1 VSEAQEDVTAEVAAE
16 GLDPL
21 IGVTLDGRYRIV
33 GGIGKG
39 AMGKVYRAVQV
50 GLNRA
55 VALKVLD
62 SNYGAGREESFRQR
76 FLVEAA
82 LTAKL
87 SHPNTVRIFDYGC
100 SSDGIYYLAMEFL
113 EGETLDR
120 VLSKGP
126 LGWRRV
132 LSVGQQIARALR
144 EAHELGVVHRDL
156 KPGNVMFLSAD
167 DDTDFVKVLDF
178 GLVKSFVE
186 GQELEGRAITQQG
199 MLMGS
204 PPYMAP
210 EQGDKNRADPRSDIY
225 SLGCMLFECLTGA
238 PPYSGGAPL
247 EIILKHVNDPVPAV
261 KTPPKFEAIPEAM
274 ASIVTKCLQK
284 SPMDRFQSMDEVLQ
298 AMSELAS
305 PVATPA
311 FDTPLPPTPIAA
323 PPAPG
328 RNTTPLLIAG
338 FIVAL
343 LVGVGGT
350 ALVLRKP
357 GKPAESAKVLFHIET
372 QPAGAQVVINK
383 VIKGVTPLDLELT
396 AIDGRAQ
403 AEVTLLKEGFLPLT
417 VTAAGSGPRLELIQ
431 KLQQKQPEPP
441 VADKPAPKGTDKPS
455 PAEKAAAERA
465 AAEKLAAE
473 RAAAEKL
480 AAERAAAEKLAAER
494 AATEKAAAAKAA
506 AEKLAAEKAAAAKA
520 AAEKAAAEKAAIDRA
535 FQDPKPKP
543 APKPEA
549 LPLVT
554 PVKAQPKPSPK
565 KPPPAKPEKKPE
577 EPVVDPLA
585 PHTPPPA
592 NDLKRPK

>member
-1 VSEAQEDVTAEVAAE
+1 MSLSEAQEDVTAETNAE

-62 SNYGAGREESFRQR
+62 SNYGAGKDESFRQR

-100 SSDGIYYLAMEFL
+100 SSDGIFYLAMEFL

-120 VLSKGP
+120 SLSKGP

-132 LSVGQQIARALR
+132 LSIGQQIARALR

-156 KPGNVMFLSAD
+156 KPANVMMLSAD
-167 DDTDFVKVLDF
+167 DDTDHVKVLDF
-178 GLVKSFVE
+178 GLVKSFVD

-225 SLGCMLFECLTGA
+225 SLGCMLFECLSGK
-238 PPYSGGAPL
+238 PPYWGGGPL
-247 EIILKHVNDPVPAV
+247 EIILKHVNEPIPAL
-261 KTPPKFEAIPEAM
+261 KTPPRFETIPEGM
-274 ASIVTKCLQK
+274 IGIVNKCMQK

-311 FDTPLPPTPIAA
+311 FETPLPPVAIPL
-323 PPAPG
+323 PAPA
-328 RNTTPLLIAG
+328 RNTTPLLIGG

-343 LVGVGGT
+343 LVGIGGT

-357 GKPAESAKVLFHIET
+357 NKPAETRVQFHIET
-372 QPAGAQVVINK
+372 EPAGAQVVIGR
-383 VIKGVTPLDLELT
+383 VIKGITPLDIEL
-396 AIDGRAQ
+396 AAVEGRAQ
-403 AEVTLLKEGFLPLT
+403 ADVTLQKEGYLPMT
-417 VTAAGSGPRLELIQ
+417 VTAAGSGPRIELRQ
-431 KLQQKQPEPP
+431 KLQVKAPEPTLP
-441 VADKPAPKGTDKPS
+441 DKPTQKATPPSIEKTPAVEKAPAVEKTPAIEKTPAVEKTS
-455 PAEKAAAERA
+455 AEKTPVVDKTPPRPRSDAI
-465 AAEKLAAE
+465 
-473 RAAAEKL
+473 
-480 AAERAAAEKLAAER
+480 
-494 AATEKAAAAKAA
+494 EKAFLETPKTPTPKA
-506 AEKLAAEKAAAAKA
+506 
-520 AAEKAAAEKAAIDRA
+520 
-535 FQDPKPKP
+535 
-543 APKPEA
+543 EA
-549 LPLVT
+549 LPVVT
-554 PVKAQPKPSPK
+554 PVKATPV
-565 KPPPAKPEKKPE
+565 KPPKAAAQPTKKAPKSGKLE
-577 EPVVDPLA
+577 DEDDPLA
-585 PHTPPPA
+585 PRAPPPA

>member
-1 VSEAQEDVTAEVAAE
+1 MSLSEAQEDVTAETNAE

-21 IGVTLDGRYRIV
+21 IGKTLDGRYRIV

-62 SNYGAGREESFRQR
+62 SNYGAGKDESFRQR

-100 SSDGIYYLAMEFL
+100 SSDGIFYLAMEFL

-120 VLSKGP
+120 SLSKGP

-132 LSVGQQIARALR
+132 LSIGQQIARALR

-156 KPGNVMFLSAD
+156 KPANVMMLSAD
-167 DDTDFVKVLDF
+167 DDTDHVKVLDF
-178 GLVKSFVE
+178 GLVKSFVD

-225 SLGCMLFECLTGA
+225 SLGCMLFEALSGK
-238 PPYSGGAPL
+238 PPYWGGGPL
-247 EIILKHVNDPVPAV
+247 EIILKHVNEPIPAL
-261 KTPPKFEAIPEAM
+261 KTPPKFETIPEGM
-274 ASIVTKCLQK
+274 IGIVTRCMQK

-305 PVATPA
+305 PVSTPA
-311 FDTPLPPTPIAA
+311 FETPLPPLAIPV
-323 PPAPG
+323 PGRG
-328 RNTTPLLIAG
+328 RNTTPLLIGG

-343 LVGVGGT
+343 LVGIGGT

-357 GKPAESAKVLFHIET
+357 NKPAETRVQFHIET
-372 QPAGAQVVINK
+372 EPAGAQVVIGR
-383 VIKGVTPLDLELT
+383 VIKGVTPLDIELAAT
-396 AIDGRAQ
+396 DGRAQ
-403 AEVTLLKEGFLPLT
+403 ADVTLQKEGYLPMT
-417 VTAAGSGPRLELIQ
+417 VTAAGSGPRIELRQ
-431 KLQQKQPEPP
+431 KLQVKAPEPMLPEKATQKGSPTVEKMPTVEKTPAIEKTPVIEKTPPKVKSDAIEKAFLETPKTTKQPPLPP
-441 VADKPAPKGTDKPS
+441 KV
-455 PAEKAAAERA
+455 
-465 AAEKLAAE
+465 
-473 RAAAEKL
+473 
-480 AAERAAAEKLAAER
+480 
-494 AATEKAAAAKAA
+494 
-506 AEKLAAEKAAAAKA
+506 
-520 AAEKAAAEKAAIDRA
+520 
-535 FQDPKPKP
+535 
-543 APKPEA
+543 EA
-549 LPLVT
+549 LPVVT
-554 PVKAQPKPSPK
+554 PVKTTPPKTAPKAATQTK
-565 KPPPAKPEKKPE
+565 KPPKSGKLEDE
-577 EPVVDPLA
+577 DDPLA
-585 PHTPPPA
+585 PRALPPA

>member
-1 VSEAQEDVTAEVAAE
+1 MSVSSPTNDEVTAEIAAD

-62 SNYGAGREESFRQR
+62 SNYGAGRDESFRQR

-87 SHPNTVRIFDYGC
+87 SHPNTVRIYDYGC
-100 SSDGIYYLAMEFL
+100 SSDGIFYLAMEFL

-120 VLSKGP
+120 ILSKGP
-126 LGWRRV
+126 LGWRKA

-156 KPGNVMFLSAD
+156 KPANVMVLSAD
-167 DDTDFVKVLDF
+167 DDTDHVKVLDF

-225 SLGCMLFECLTGA
+225 SLGCILFECLTGK

-247 EIILKHVNDPVPAV
+247 EIILKHVNEPVPQV
-261 KTPPKFEAIPEAM
+261 KTPARFETIPEGM
-274 ASIVTKCLQK
+274 AAIVTRCLQK

-298 AMSELAS
+298 AMSELLA

-311 FDTPLPPTPIAA
+311 FETPLPPTPIVVNERA
-323 PPAPG
+323 PSN
-328 RNTTPLLIAG
+328 RTPLLIAG
-338 FIVAL
+338 FVFAL

-357 GKPAESAKVLFHIET
+357 KVAEASRVLFHVET
-372 QPAGAQVVINK
+372 DPPGAQVIIGK
-383 VIKGVTPLDLELT
+383 VIKGTTPLDIELT
-396 AIDGRAQ
+396 AVDGRAR
-403 AEVTLLKEGFLPLT
+403 ADVTLSKDGYLPMT
-417 VTAAGSGPRLELIQ
+417 VTAAGSGPRLEIIQ
-431 KLQQKQPEPP
+431 KLQTKPPEKPPEKAPEKQP
-441 VADKPAPKGTDKPS
+441 VKVDKPPEKVPEKPI
-455 PAEKAAAERA
+455 EKAI
-465 AAEKLAAE
+465 EKPNP
-473 RAAAEKL
+473 
-480 AAERAAAEKLAAER
+480 
-494 AATEKAAAAKAA
+494 
-506 AEKLAAEKAAAAKA
+506 
-520 AAEKAAAEKAAIDRA
+520 IDKA
-535 FQDPKPKP
+535 FQGAEATPPRPVQKD
-543 APKPEA
+543 PKPEA
-549 LPLVT
+549 LPVVT
-554 PVKAQPKPSPK
+554 PVKSPPKAVQPKAPAKVTAPPK
-565 KPPPAKPEKKPE
+565 KSPPKSPAKLDDD
-577 EPVVDPLA
+577 DPLA

>member
-1 VSEAQEDVTAEVAAE
+1 MSLSEAQEDVTAETNAE

-21 IGVTLDGRYRIV
+21 IGKTLDGRYRIV

-62 SNYGAGREESFRQR
+62 SNYGAGKDESFRQR

-100 SSDGIYYLAMEFL
+100 SSDGIFYLAMEFL

-120 VLSKGP
+120 SLSKGP

-132 LSVGQQIARALR
+132 LSIGQQIARALR

-156 KPGNVMFLSAD
+156 KPANVMMLSAD
-167 DDTDFVKVLDF
+167 DDTDHVKVLDF
-178 GLVKSFVE
+178 GLVKSFVD

-225 SLGCMLFECLTGA
+225 SLGCMLFECLAGK
-238 PPYSGGAPL
+238 PPYWGGGPL
-247 EIILKHVNDPVPAV
+247 EIILKHVNEPIPAL
-261 KTPPKFEAIPEAM
+261 KTPPKFETIPEGM
-274 ASIVTKCLQK
+274 IGIVNKCMQK

-305 PVATPA
+305 PVSTPA
-311 FDTPLPPTPIAA
+311 FETPLPPVAIPV
-323 PPAPG
+323 PARG
-328 RNTTPLLIAG
+328 RNTTPLLIGG

-343 LVGVGGT
+343 LVGIGGT

-357 GKPAESAKVLFHIET
+357 NKPVETRVQFHIET
-372 QPAGAQVVINK
+372 EPAGAQVVIGR
-383 VIKGVTPLDLELT
+383 VIKGVTPLDIELAAT
-396 AIDGRAQ
+396 DGRAQ
-403 AEVTLLKEGFLPLT
+403 ADVTLQKEGYLPMT
-417 VTAAGSGPRLELIQ
+417 VTAAGSGPRIELRQ
-431 KLQQKQPEPP
+431 KLQ
-441 VADKPAPKGTDKPS
+441 VKPAEPTLP
-455 PAEKAAAERA
+455 EKAPQKGSPTV
-465 AAEKLAAE
+465 EKLP
-473 RAAAEKL
+473 
-480 AAERAAAEKLAAER
+480 
-494 AATEKAAAAKAA
+494 TVEKAPVI
-506 AEKLAAEKAAAAKA
+506 EKTPAIEKTPVI
-520 AAEKAAAEKAAIDRA
+520 EKTP
-535 FQDPKPKP
+535 PKPKSDAIEKAFLETP
-543 APKPEA
+543 KTTKQPPIAPKVET
-549 LPLVT
+549 LPVVT
-554 PVKAQPKPSPK
+554 PVKATPPKTAPKTATQTK
-565 KPPPAKPEKKPE
+565 KPPKSGKLEDE
-577 EPVVDPLA
+577 DDPLA
-585 PHTPPPA
+585 PRALPPA